1 MNRFMGLMP
10 SCNVEKIESFK
21 DKYGY
26 TITIEAGPEGWTII
40 YADHSTDYSDNKTT
54 TEENFKTAYEYAN
67 SKLGPLTE
75 ISGNNAV
82 ESI

>member
-10 SCNVEKIESFK
+10 RNNVEKIESFR
-21 DKYGY
+21 DKHGY

-40 YADHSTDYSDNKTT
+40 SHYSTDYSDNKTT
-54 TEENFKTAYEYAN
+54 TEENFKTAYDCAN